1 MDPRDKISVIQNLMQ
16 VNKFDEAIYHCNKL
30 IKQFPNIS
38 YFYNLC
44 GLAHQGN
51 KQMLKSIELFTQ
63 AIHFEPENVA
73 AKNNLANSYKYINQ
87 NLKAEEIFKSIIA
100 EDPNGLQV
108 ISACCSDAKVKVE
121 EIKFLKK
128 NKIFLLLI
136 ERLNKENDSKEK
148 IKGVCKFEFVDDVK
162 SKNIDQKNKN
172 NILQLVAINLFK
184 VGEKFEI
191 TLLFKNNAFITLL
204 SEVLEVTLEDQ
215 NKLND

>member
-1 MDPRDKISVIQNLMQ
+1 MNEK
-16 VNKFDEAIYHCNKL
+16 KY
-30 IKQFPNIS
+30 
-38 YFYNLC
+38 
-44 GLAHQGN
+44 LA
-51 KQMLKSIELFTQ
+51 K
-63 AIHFEPENVA
+63 
-73 AKNNLANSYKYINQ
+73 
-87 NLKAEEIFKSIIA
+87 IIA
-100 EDPNGLQV
+100 RDAKGLQV

-148 IKGVCKFEFVDDVK
+148 IKSVCKFEFVDDVK

-172 NILQLVAINLFK
+172 NILQLVAINLYK

-204 SEVLEVTLEDQ
+204 TEVLEVTLEDQ